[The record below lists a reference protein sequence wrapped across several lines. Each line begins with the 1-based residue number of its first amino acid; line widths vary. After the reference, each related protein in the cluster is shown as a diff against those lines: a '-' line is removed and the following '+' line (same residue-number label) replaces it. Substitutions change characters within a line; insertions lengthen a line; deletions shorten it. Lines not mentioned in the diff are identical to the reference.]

1 MNEEY
6 KLLFRKYFLKSFA
19 SRLSEYTDPKITVLS
34 EEVINNKYTIV
45 FSKLEADEKR
55 PEIKIDWRVYT
66 IDPEKPLVR
75 DLIIEGLSL
84 ARTQREEFNSVIQNT

>member
-1 MNEEY
+1 MLFRSEKQTEEY

-45 FSKLEADEKR
+45 FSKLEGYPDTTGTTTLTSAINESKSVYINEKG
-55 PEIKIDWRVYT
+55 T
-66 IDPEKPLVR
+66 ITYE
-75 DLIIEGLSL
+75 
-84 ARTQREEFNSVIQNT
+84 